1 MAVIAVPLRT
11 VPGLN
16 ARELWQVRSS
26 RVKKERKAVAWS
38 LVGHK
43 RPPIPCS
50 VLLTRVAPSGGVDDD
65 NLTGALKGV
74 RDQVAAWLGV
84 NDRDNKQVRYVYGQ
98 KRGPWGVT
106 IQFGEPVAGA
116 QFELLGADTV
126 RDAKEEAEV
135 PF

>member
-1 MAVIAVPLRT
+1 MITVPIRT

-26 RVKKERKAVAWS
+26 RVKKERKAVA
-38 LVGHK
+38 LFLAGHK

-65 NLTGALKGV
+65 NLSGALKGV
-74 RDQVAAWLGV
+74 RDQVAQWIGID
-84 NDRDNKQVRYVYGQ
+84 DRHNKQVRYVYAQ
-98 KRGPWGVT
+98 KRGPWSVT

-116 QFELLGADTV
+116 QFELLGSDTV
-126 RDAKEEAEV
+126 RDAKEESEV

>member
-1 MAVIAVPLRT
+1 MITVPLRT

-38 LVGHK
+38 LVGQQ
-43 RPPIPCS
+43 RPAIPCS
-50 VLLTRVAPSGGVDDD
+50 VRLTRVSPGHVEIDDD
-65 NLTGALKGV
+65 NLPGALKAV
-74 RDQVAAWLGV
+74 RDQIAEWLGID
-84 NDRDNKQVRYVYGQ
+84 DRHRNQVRYVYAQ

-106 IQFGEPVAGA
+106 IEWGEPVAGA
-116 QFELLGADTV
+116 QFDLLSAQTV
-126 RDAKEEAEV
+126 RDAREQSQV

>member
-1 MAVIAVPLRT
+1 MITVPLKT

-16 ARELWQVRSS
+16 ARELWQGRSS

-38 LVGHK
+38 LVGQT

-50 VLLTRVAPSGGVDDD
+50 VRLTRVAPSGGVDDD
-65 NLTGALKGV
+65 NLSGSLKAV
-74 RDQVAAWLGV
+74 RDQIAEWLGID
-84 NDRDNKQVRYVYGQ
+84 DRHRNQVRYVYAQ

-106 IQFGEPVAGA
+106 IEFGEPVAGA
-116 QFELLGADTV
+116 QFELLDAATV
-126 RDAKEEAEV
+126 RDAREERSV